1 MERDLELAKQ
11 LQEEEDCETRRQLNA
26 IFSPPQEANVSCTL
40 PPSPTPSPTHS
51 PPPYRHVGTHQ
62 ELREEP
68 KDEED
73 NYIPCEL
80 CGERILFEMFS
91 FHLVSIDEWIDE

>member
-1 MERDLELAKQ
+1 MERDLELSKQ
-11 LQEEEDCETRRQLNA
+11 LQEEDQETRRQLNA
-26 IFSPPQEANVSCTL
+26 IFSPPQEANVSHTP

-51 PPPYRHVGTHQ
+51 PPPYGHVETHQ
-62 ELREEP
+62 ELKEEP
-68 KDEED
+68 KDETLHEED

-91 FHLVSIDEWIDE
+91 FHLVSIDE